1 MATTTLN
8 ILSPNDS
15 LMGLNGDV
23 KQQKQQLLMSFGIK
37 IQDEVDMSQ
46 KQCDE
51 MVGLFFNI
59 WPFATMKISPIMSQI
74 CQSRLTILPNKNK
87 LSKICQSGEISSN
100 LATLGPEIVLHLG
113 KWLSYAKRAPPCRS
127 FHLKSY

>member
-59 WPFATMKISPIMSQI
+59 WPFATMKISPIISQI
-74 CQSRLTILPNKNK
+74 CHSRLTILPNKNK

-100 LATLGPEIVLHLG
+100 LATLGPEIVLPTWANGFRMQRGHHLV
-113 KWLSYAKRAPPCRS
+113 AH
-127 FHLKSY
+127 FI